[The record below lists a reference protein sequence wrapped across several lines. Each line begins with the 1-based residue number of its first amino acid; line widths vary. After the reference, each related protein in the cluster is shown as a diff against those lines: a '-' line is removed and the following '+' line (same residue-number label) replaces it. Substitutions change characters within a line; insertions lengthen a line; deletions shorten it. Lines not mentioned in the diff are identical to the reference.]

1 MKYLALIF
9 ISLISFLTFAQK
21 YETIR
26 YFNQNNGLN
35 SEIIYN
41 IEEDTNNFFWISTDN
56 GVLKYNGNSF
66 KKFTINN
73 GLPSN
78 DIFKIKIDSKNRIW
92 LTGYYHGLYYIHK
105 DKVFKVK
112 NSDKYNTLEFLY
124 EHRDTVFFKNLYHKN
139 VTFITNSSNVLKS
152 LPINQSK
159 TRLFIFQDQNL
170 EVYSDF
176 NKNSFF
182 IKYNNRRIEVPS
194 GYVYYPNLSS
204 SNPTFVKDDKII
216 NYHSLNRVISN
227 DIIFFRDGKWH
238 KLLDKIVSEKVKI
251 LNRDIENSYTFLSI
265 SKNKIIVLKNNKQD
279 YNLSKLYSNLPIDL
293 DKIYFTFI
301 DASNN
306 IWVITNA
313 NQLIFIPKN
322 YLQISSYNEKS
333 IFGNNPSTIKY
344 GLNYKDKFFLITND
358 NLFGFF
364 DKKNKKYS
372 IIDTYNNEI
381 PYKLI
386 ANDKLL
392 ILCTNNS
399 HYYYDNTNFKLLKKL
414 KAKSNKNS
422 KIIDNKLFFSKGGS
436 LNTNDGQILQIK
448 KSIRFKDFL
457 KINDTYYCSNEN
469 HIISKSVKEN
479 THKRRALKYIN
490 VIEKY
495 NDYIIVGTNSNGLML
510 LDQNLKTICKI
521 DNSKN
526 ICDIKIEKNIVY
538 VLTTNSLYVYQILNN
553 KFILLKVKTNKD
565 GILDS
570 RNKNINTDN
579 NNIYIFSQS
588 GITIIDKRNLAIK
601 SNAKIDF
608 ECSEFST
615 NEDKVVR
622 LKRENNT
629 LNFLFNVN
637 SFENEGNFKKLIR
650 FDSDYFINNPKW
662 EEINNKNFTYK
673 DLNPGYYTLTLKLTS
688 ENLLKDEV
696 KEIKFYIE
704 PYFWET
710 KLFYFVVIIVF
721 VSILVFLFLYYK
733 RRVAKKY
740 QLINKMNDLE
750 LKALKSQMNPH
761 FVFNTL
767 NGLQS
772 IIFTKSEI
780 EINNY
785 FVKFSRLLR
794 ITLEILNKDKVT
806 FNDEINYLKSYVE
819 LEQVR
824 KINDFIFTINIE
836 SSLDLNKIEVPVML
850 LQPLVENAI
859 EHGINKI
866 NTQGILKINV
876 KYLNH
881 TISVEIE
888 DNGIGIDLDKIK
900 NKKYTNNENSFA
912 CNIIKDRIK
921 ILNIVSKNK
930 YKIEWF
936 NLNSE
941 NKTGTRV
948 VFSIVLNNSKK

>member
-1 MKYLALIF
+1 MKYFALIYL
-9 ISLISFLTFAQK
+9 SLIGFFTYGQK

-66 KKFTINN
+66 KKFSIKN

-78 DIFKIKIDSKNRIW
+78 DIFKIKVDSKNRVW
-92 LTGYYHGLYYIHK
+92 LTGYYYGLYYIQENK
-105 DKVFKVK
+105 IVKVK
-112 NSDKYNTLEFLY
+112 NSDEYNTLEFLY
-124 EHRDTVFFKNLYHKN
+124 EHKDTIFFKNLYQKN
-139 VTFITNSSNVLKS
+139 ITYVTKNSNVLKS
-152 LPINQSK
+152 LPLNLSR
-159 TRLFIFQDQNL
+159 TRLMVIKEHNL
-170 EVYSDF
+170 EVYRDF
-176 NKNSFF
+176 NTMSFF
-182 IKYNNRRIEVPS
+182 ITYKKKRINVPK
-194 GYVYYPNLSS
+194 GYVFYPNLSS
-204 SNPTFVKDDKII
+204 SYLTFCKDDKITDF
-216 NYHSLNRVISN
+216 HSLHRVINN
-227 DIIFFRDGKWH
+227 DIIYFKDGKWH
-238 KLLDKIVSEKVKI
+238 KLLNNVSSEKVKI
-251 LNRDIENSYTFLSI
+251 LNRDLDNKYTFLSV
-265 SKNKIIVLKNNKQD
+265 SKNNIIVLNNNQQD
-279 YNLSKLYSNLPIDL
+279 YNLSKLYSSLPIDL

-301 DASNN
+301 DNSGN

-322 YLQISSYNEKS
+322 YRQISSYDEKS
-333 IFGNNPSTIKY
+333 IFGNTPSTIKY
-344 GLNYKDKFFLITND
+344 GLYYKEKFFLITND

-364 DKKNKKYS
+364 DVKDKKYS
-372 IIDTYNNEI
+372 IIDTCNNNEI
-381 PYKLI
+381 PYKVLVKD
-386 ANDKLL
+386 NFL

-399 HYYYDNTNFKLLKKL
+399 ILYYDSKSFKLLKKI
-414 KAKSNKNS
+414 KTKSNKNS
-422 KIIDNKLFFSKGGS
+422 KIIDNQLFYSKGGS
-436 LNTNDGQILQIK
+436 LNTNDSTILLIK
-448 KSIRFKDFL
+448 NTIRFKDFL
-457 KINDTYYCSNEN
+457 KINNTYYCSNEN

-479 THKRRALKYIN
+479 LYKTRTLKYIN
-490 VIEKY
+490 VIERY
-495 NDYIIVGTNSNGLML
+495 NDHIIVGTNSNGLL
-510 LDQNLKTICKI
+510 LLNQNLETVSKVE
-521 DNSKN
+521 NSKN
-526 ICDIKIEKNIVY
+526 ICDIKIEKDIVY
-538 VLTTNSLYVYQILNN
+538 VLTTNSLYVYQIIKNE
-553 KFILLKVKTNKD
+553 FILQRVKTNKD

-579 NNIYIFSQS
+579 SNIYIFSQS
-588 GITIIDKRNLAIK
+588 GISIIDKKNLSNK

-608 ECSEFST
+608 ECFEFST

-637 SFENEGNFKKLIR
+637 SFEDEGNFKKLIR
-650 FDSDYFINNPKW
+650 FESGNSNNSKW
-662 EEINNKNFTYK
+662 EEIHNKNFTYR
-673 DLNPGYYTLTLKLTS
+673 DLNPGYHTLILKLTS
-688 ENLLKDEV
+688 ENLTKDEI

-710 KLFYFVVIIVF
+710 KLFYFVIIIVF
-721 VSILVFLFLYYK
+721 VSILVFLFLFYK

-740 QLINKMNDLE
+740 QLINKMNTLE

-806 FNDEINYLKSYVE
+806 LNDEINYLRSYIE

-824 KINDFIFTINIE
+824 KINDFIFTIDVAKNI
-836 SSLDLNKIEVPVML
+836 DLNSIEIPVML

-866 NTQGILKINV
+866 SKQGKLMINV
-876 KYLNH
+876 KEIGK
-881 TISVEIE
+881 TIIVEIE
-888 DNGIGIDLDKIK
+888 DNGVGIDLEKIR
-900 NKKYTNNENSFA
+900 NKKNLNNQNSFA
-912 CNIIKDRIK
+912 CNIIIDRIK
-921 ILNIVSKNK
+921 VLNVFSKHK

-936 NLNSE
+936 NLNDA

-948 VFSIVLNNSKK
+948 VLTIIA